1 MEVNGN
7 FRADWMHSFKSV
19 IPALLESGVR
29 VLVYA
34 GEMDYICNYIGN
46 KAWTLALS
54 WTGKA
59 KFVAAG
65 DHAWKTPEGKARPP
79 LAA

>member
-1 MEVNGN
+1 
-7 FRADWMHSFKSV
+7 
-19 IPALLESGVR
+19 VR

-65 DHAWKTPEGKARPP
+65 DHAWKTPEGKAR
-79 LAA
+79 LTLEA